1 MCGPTSDKSL
11 SSSSS
16 PLLSP
21 TSKSQSVPFPRRS
34 SEIIVKAATGFMW
47 AVFGLLDFTISVAS
61 LFCNEKTTLDKRRRD
76 FGRDVKTVVIV
87 GGNFAGLAALRELQQ
102 WQKAHCENARLRIV
116 LIDKRAYSEY
126 TPGILRLFCEPE
138 YFFRLAQALPEKD
151 DGDACGLERIQGIV
165 MSIVGG
171 DPRERTTK
179 VLSYIAT
186 GNGDNSVE
194 ATQPKKL
201 SYDYLILATG
211 ATYNQPISTGNQT
224 PASTTLLG
232 RYEEWKRAHEQLT
245 GSKSVLILGGGAVGV
260 ELAAEILDHDSDG
273 RPSVTIVDARPTL
286 VPLFPISVGAY
297 AEEWLTQR
305 GAILRLGESL
315 RSWNDNSCTMKDG
328 TVLHADIVYV
338 CFGNRPNSDMVENG
352 ASNEKSNQL
361 FSLTRR
367 RNVVVKDT
375 LQLVV
380 CKDGLDGTCS
390 DTPWFACG
398 DVASPPSNDEKQA
411 FQAEMQGKLAARNVI
426 RLLESSHRGARNN
439 YKPSLLRYPMDIAG
453 AERIPLVYVLSLGR
467 YDGVLGFNKFT
478 LPGPLAAI
486 IKWILEYTKV
496 SQMRG
501 RLLGNLIW
509 KVGDA
514 VTLFLSRTLLRPSPV
529 AKALIT
535 KTNDTSALS
544 ETDNSSSDISA
555 NPTIRTSK
563 TLGPDQGQNRTLE
576 QQLKLS

>member
-1 MCGPTSDKSL
+1 
-11 SSSSS
+11 
-16 PLLSP
+16 
-21 TSKSQSVPFPRRS
+21 
-34 SEIIVKAATGFMW
+34 VKAATGFLW
-47 AVFGLLDFTISVAS
+47 AVFGLFDFTISIAS
-61 LFCNEKTTLDKRRRD
+61 LFCNKNTTLDERRRD
-76 FGRDVKTVVIV
+76 SGRDVKTVAIV

-102 WQKAHCENARLRIV
+102 WQKVHCEKARLRIV

-138 YFFRLAQALPEKD
+138 YFFRLAQALPEKN

-165 MSIVGG
+165 TSIVGEH
-171 DPRERTTK
+171 PTERTTK
-179 VLSYIAT
+179 VLSYIPT
-186 GNGDNSVE
+186 GNGDYNVQ
-194 ATQPKKL
+194 ATQTKKMR
-201 SYDYLILATG
+201 YDYLILATG
-211 ATYNQPISTGNQT
+211 ATYNQPISAGNQT
-224 PASTTLLG
+224 PATTTLVG
-232 RYEEWKRAHEQLT
+232 RYEEWKRAHERLK
-245 GSKSVLILGGGAVGV
+245 GSKRVLILGGGAVGV
-260 ELAAEILDHDSDG
+260 ELAAEILDHDSDEK
-273 RPSVTIVDARPTL
+273 PSVTIVDTRPTL
-286 VPLFPISVGAY
+286 VPLFPRSVGTY

-305 GAILRLGESL
+305 GAILRLGQSL

-328 TVLHADIVYV
+328 TVLHADVVYV

-352 ASNEKSNQL
+352 ASNRKSNQI

-375 LQLVV
+375 LQLIVGE
-380 CKDGLDGTCS
+380 DGFDDTCS

-411 FQAEMQGKLAARNVI
+411 FQAEMQGKLSARNVI
-426 RLLESSHRGARNN
+426 RLLESSNRGATNN
-439 YKPSLLRYPMDIAG
+439 YKSSLLRYPMDIAG

-467 YDGVLGFNKFT
+467 YNGVLGFNAFT
-478 LPGPLAAI
+478 LPGSLAAI
-486 IKWILEYTKV
+486 VKWILEYTKV

-509 KVGDA
+509 KIGDA
-514 VTLFLSRTLLRPSPV
+514 VTLFLSRALFRPSPV
-529 AKALIT
+529 AKALIN

-544 ETDNSSSDISA
+544 ETDNSSSDSSA